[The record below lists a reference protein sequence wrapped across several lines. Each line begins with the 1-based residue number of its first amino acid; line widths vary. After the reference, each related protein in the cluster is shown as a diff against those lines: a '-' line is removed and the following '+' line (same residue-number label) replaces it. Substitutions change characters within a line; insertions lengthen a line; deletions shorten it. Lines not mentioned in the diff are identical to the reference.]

1 MVVESRRGGSLSRPA
16 VARLDR
22 KCSAVRLRPKRP
34 LSEARDSGWVG
45 VGETSALSSLCVV
58 LPVVPDNDKD
68 VVTTCYLL
76 TTTFL
81 LFYLYC

>member
-45 VGETSALSSLCVV
+45 VGETSALSSLCVFSPWF
-58 LPVVPDNDKD
+58 LI
-68 VVTTCYLL
+68 TIRMLSLLAIYLL

-81 LFYLYC
+81 LF

>member
-45 VGETSALSSLCVV
+45 VGETSALSVSVCVC

-68 VVTTCYLL
+68 AVTTI
-76 TTTFL
+76 TTFL
-81 LFYLYC
+81 LQL